1 MLDSSRSGWE
11 YENEAAQFPLD
22 PDEEDAAAGS
32 EEPGAPR
39 EERRAASRA
48 DCTAGNNMATS
59 MPIIAITTSSSTSVN
74 PKCRRATWVE
84 WS

>member
-11 YENEAAQFPLD
+11 YENEANQFPLD

-39 EERRAASRA
+39 EERRAASA
-48 DCTAGNNMATS
+48 AVLAASLQTYIG
-59 MPIIAITTSSSTSVN
+59 
-74 PKCRRATWVE
+74 
-84 WS
+84 

>member
-1 MLDSSRSGWE
+1 VDIVLDSSRSGWE

-39 EERRAASRA
+39 EERRAASA
-48 DCTAGNNMATS
+48 AVLAASLQTYIG
-59 MPIIAITTSSSTSVN
+59 
-74 PKCRRATWVE
+74 
-84 WS
+84 

>member
-39 EERRAASRA
+39 EERRAAWPRS
-48 DCTAGNNMATS
+48 
-59 MPIIAITTSSSTSVN
+59 
-74 PKCRRATWVE
+74 
-84 WS
+84 